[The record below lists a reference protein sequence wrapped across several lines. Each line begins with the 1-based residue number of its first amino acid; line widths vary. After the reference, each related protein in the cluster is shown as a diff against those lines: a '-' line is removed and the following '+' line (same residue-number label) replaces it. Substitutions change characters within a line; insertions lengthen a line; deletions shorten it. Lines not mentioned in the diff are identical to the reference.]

1 MKSFFVSLA
10 LVAGLAGPATASTF
24 LDFTSKGI
32 GAANPTGNVFG
43 IGFEI
48 SANPGGTLVNARHK
62 NNVGCDVGYGFT
74 CNDARPK
81 KTRRYDVGF
90 GVRGGQNNNEID
102 GVDLNAQNG
111 TGNDH
116 GEYVQVAFDSIVRIL
131 GFAGMLT
138 YNDSQGSGS
147 GSEQTVLQYSLDNVT
162 WSSVT
167 GITQNTD
174 ADGEFGSCG
183 NDCFGTVGLSYLR
196 GLSLDARYVR
206 FTAGGSSPFDNRNA
220 NVTAAGLEVAPVPV
234 PAALPLLLAG
244 LGALG
249 WTARRGNRKAA

>member
-1 MKSFFVSLA
+1 MKSIFVSLA
-10 LVAGLAGPATASTF
+10 LVAGLAGPVAASTF
-24 LDFTSKGI
+24 LDFTSSSINAHRGL
-32 GAANPTGNVFG
+32 TGVVEG
-43 IGFEI
+43 VGYTI
-48 SANPGGTLVNARHK
+48 SAGGGTLTNARHK
-62 NNVGCDVGYGFT
+62 NNNGCSAAWGFT
-74 CNDARPK
+74 CSEFKNALGETK
-81 KTRRYDVGF
+81 YDVGF
-90 GVRGGQNNNEID
+90 GVDNGNNGNGVIRNEID
-102 GVDLNAQNG
+102 GVNNVGSDS
-111 TGNDH
+111 

-138 YNDSQGSGS
+138 YNDSENAGT
-147 GSEQTVLQYSLDNVT
+147 EQTVLQYSLDNVT
-162 WSSVT
+162 WNSVT
-167 GITQNTD
+167 AITQNTD

-183 NDCFGTVGLSYLR
+183 NDCFGTVGLSYLS

-249 WTARRGNRKAA
+249 WTARRKNRKMA